1 MGATP
6 EAGPAVAP
14 SMSSGCWFWAI
25 GLRSCG
31 VSFLGNS
38 SGMFGRGRV
47 EVLCVEVTG
56 EVVSDSCGEVG
67 SESRAGFCGAALR
80 S

>member
-1 MGATP
+1 MP
-6 EAGPAVAP
+6 
-14 SMSSGCWFWAI
+14 
-25 GLRSCG
+25 
-31 VSFLGNS
+31 FLGNS
-38 SGMFGRGRV
+38 SGIFGRGRV

-67 SESRAGFCGAALR
+67 SGSRAGFCGAALR